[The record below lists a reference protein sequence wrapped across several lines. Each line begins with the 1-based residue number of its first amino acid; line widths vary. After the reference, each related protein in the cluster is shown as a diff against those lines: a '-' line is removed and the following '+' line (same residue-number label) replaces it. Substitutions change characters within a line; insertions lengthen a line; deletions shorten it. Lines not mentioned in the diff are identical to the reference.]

1 MNARSKGDEMSNQQI
16 LSRYKALSAGLTEV
30 YVAGYDGTRVVS
42 RGKALGMSADE
53 PLIVLNAALTGSRIG
68 RQELSGLDLLELW
81 AFMRPARFC
90 VPTPA
95 GLARALGMEVP
106 LPGADE
112 AAFLLVAAEAML
124 AEIAD
129 PDWLFRGGAH
139 SSLQALMRLKWPW
152 AGLLLPLVPAPPA
165 AERSIF
171 VSLPEWEDQPPR
183 PKPLDVRLESAVVR
197 ARLAQLT
204 EMGAEDRPGQQLYA
218 DAVRYAFDPRETE
231 SAPNVSLAE
240 AGTGTGKT
248 LGYLA
253 PASLW
258 ADQARGTVWV
268 STYTKALQRQL
279 DQELSKLYPDRTV
292 KARKAVVRKG
302 RENYLCLLN
311 LEEAINGVFAG
322 RAAVL
327 AHLASRWARY
337 TRDGDMVGG
346 DFPSWLIPLFGTGR
360 LAALTDRRGEC
371 VYSACPHYRRCFIER
386 STRKAV
392 NADIVVANHALV
404 MINAARGRSEG
415 QGMTRLVLDEGHHI
429 FDAADNTFAIRL
441 TGSEALEMR
450 RWFLGPENPT
460 GRSRGGRRRGLE
472 ARLSEIMLHD
482 DDIARHLA
490 LALQMARAL
499 PSSEWLARCIDGEPA
514 NALEAFFGSV
524 RAHVFTR
531 AAPEDAGYGL
541 EAEIS
546 QPLPTLV
553 QTAQSAIASLDA
565 LAGPL
570 TALEMRLEAILEEQP
585 DWLESSLRPRVEGA
599 MSGIKLRRQTLI
611 AWTALLGRIGAP
623 AQSNYVDWALVE
635 RGDGREYDA
644 GLARHWLDP
653 TVPFAKIVLEPAQG
667 VVVTSATLRDRAMTN
682 ALDDWS
688 QADMRTG
695 AAHLALPPKRFH
707 TASPFNYRATTRVFI
722 VTDVKRGDI
731 PQLAG
736 AYRALIE
743 AAGGGALGLFTA
755 IARLKA
761 VYARLAPQLAQAGLP
776 LYAQH
781 VDPIDTGTLVD
792 LFRADHSASLLG
804 TDALRD
810 GVDVPGESLR
820 LVVMEGVPWPRPT
833 ILHGARRAAFGG
845 TAYDDMVTRA
855 KLAQAFG
862 RLIRRQT
869 DRGVFVLLGA
879 AVPSRLLSAF
889 PEQTIIERIG
899 LSEAVRALKTFLDLP
914 VSNAA
919 AARHNSVPG

>member
-1 MNARSKGDEMSNQQI
+1 MQRMTDQHM
-16 LSRYKALSAGLTEV
+16 LSRYKALHAGLNDIWL
-30 YVAGYDGTRVVS
+30 ADAQGARIIS
-42 RGKALGMSADE
+42 RGEALRLSADE
-53 PLIVLNAALTGSRIG
+53 PLILLNAVLAGSRMG
-68 RQELSGLDLLELW
+68 RQDLSGLDLLELW
-81 AFMRPARFC
+81 AFVRPARFC

-95 GLARALGMEVP
+95 GLARALGFASPE
-106 LPGADE
+106 PGVGE
-112 AAFLLVAAEAML
+112 AQFLLEATQALL
-124 AEIAD
+124 AEVAD
-129 PDWLFRGGAH
+129 PDWLWRGGAH

-152 AGLLLPLVPAPPA
+152 ATLLLPHVPPPPA

-171 VSLPEWEDQPPR
+171 VSLPEWEDQAPR
-183 PKPLDVRLESAVVR
+183 PKPLDISLPGNVVS
-197 ARLAQLT
+197 ARLAELT
-204 EMGAEDRPGQQLYA
+204 QRGAEDRPGQRAYA
-218 DAVRYAFDPRETE
+218 ESVTYAFNPRELDA
-231 SAPNVSLAE
+231 APNVSLAE

-258 ADQARGTVWV
+258 AEQARGTVWI
-268 STYTKALQRQL
+268 STFTKALQRQL
-279 DQELSKLYPDRTV
+279 DQELSKLYPDRNT

-311 LEEAINGVFAG
+311 LEEAVNGVFAG

-346 DFPSWLIPLFGTGR
+346 DFPSWLTPLFGSGR

-386 STRKAV
+386 STRKAAH
-392 NADIVVANHALV
+392 ADIVIANHALV
-404 MINAARGRSEG
+404 MINAVRGRAEG
-415 QGMTRLVLDEGHHI
+415 QSMTRLVLDEGHHI
-429 FDAADNTFAIRL
+429 FDAADSTFAVRL
-441 TGSEALEMR
+441 TGSECLEMR
-450 RWFLGPENPT
+450 RWLLGPET
-460 GRSRGGRRRGLE
+460 AAGRSRGGRRRGLE
-472 ARLSEIMLHD
+472 ARLADIVLQD
-482 DDIARHLA
+482 DQVAQHISLVLQLA
-490 LALQMARAL
+490 KEL
-499 PSSEWLARCIDGEPA
+499 PSADWLARITDGNPHGAMEV
-514 NALEAFFGSV
+514 FFGSV

-531 AAPEDAGYGL
+531 AAADEGGYGL
-541 EAEIS
+541 EAELS
-546 QPLPTLV
+546 HPLPALV
-553 QTAQSAIASLDA
+553 ETAQGAIQTLDG
-565 LAGPL
+565 LMKPM
-570 TALEMRLEAILEEQP
+570 TALESRLTDILEEQP
-585 DWLESSLRPRVEGA
+585 DWLDSSLRPRVEGA
-599 MSGIKLRRQTLI
+599 ISGLKLRRQTI
-611 AWTALLGRIGAP
+611 SAWTALLGRIGAP
-623 AQSNYVDWALVE
+623 AQAEFIDWALVD
-635 RGDGREYDA
+635 RGDGREYDC

-653 TVPFAKIVLEPAQG
+653 TVPFAKTVLEPAHG
-667 VVVTSATLRDRAMTN
+667 VVVTSATLRDRAIADTAQN
-682 ALDDWS
+682 WS

-707 TASPFNYRATTRVFI
+707 APSPFDYGKATRVFI

-736 AYRALIE
+736 AYRALIH

-761 VYARLAPQLAQAGLP
+761 VYARIAPQLARDNLP

-781 VDPIDTGTLVD
+781 VDPIDAGTLVD
-792 LFRADHSASLLG
+792 LFRADHGASLLG

-820 LVVMEGVPWPRPT
+820 LVIMEGVPWPRPT
-833 ILHGARRAAFGG
+833 ILHGSRRAAFGG

-889 PEQTIIERIG
+889 PADSVIERVP
-899 LSEAVRALKTFLDLP
+899 LATAVAHVHSFLGQTHDLNRIDETA
-914 VSNAA
+914 S
-919 AARHNSVPG
+919 